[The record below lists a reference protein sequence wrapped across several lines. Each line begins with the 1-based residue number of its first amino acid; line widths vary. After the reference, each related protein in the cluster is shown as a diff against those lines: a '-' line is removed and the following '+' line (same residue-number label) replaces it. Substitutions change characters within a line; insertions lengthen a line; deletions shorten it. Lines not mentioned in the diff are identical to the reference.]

1 MASITFI
8 SNYLSSSSSSSTSCS
23 STHHLTQTYKP
34 FSSPSTLPFIH
45 GNKKSS
51 RGLSVVTKG
60 GGPSSTSYIFAF
72 IFPISLVAVTIF
84 TAMRITDELDQK
96 FLEEVKLHCLTHSSI
111 DGAFLL
117 NSADVFVW
125 LYSIFEL
132 ILKLKLWVYLHLC
145 FLIWIFIFAFCWFGC
160 VWWVVTFLSLFYL
173 IR

>member
-96 FLEEVKLHCLTHSSI
+96 FLEELAVNQEILEAGEEDGDRISSEEKP
-111 DGAFLL
+111 AVPRKR
-117 NSADVFVW
+117 NRPKREVEPS
-125 LYSIFEL
+125 S
-132 ILKLKLWVYLHLC
+132 K
-145 FLIWIFIFAFCWFGC
+145 
-160 VWWVVTFLSLFYL
+160 
-173 IR
+173 